1 MQQWSSAQRDVSLT
15 QLPGLKHLS
24 PGAEVSKLCRDYAA
38 TPPGPAR
45 RSISIITACNSFP
58 LTIWVIVEFAQ
69 IILK

>member
-45 RSISIITACNSFP
+45 RGIIIS
-58 LTIWVIVEFAQ
+58 V
-69 IILK
+69 

>member
-38 TPPGPAR
+38 TRYTTWSRPAQHHHDH
-45 RSISIITACNSFP
+45 S
-58 LTIWVIVEFAQ
+58 V
-69 IILK
+69 